1 MNREVEGV
9 KENNII
15 HNFEKSSAV
24 NSRVHGG
31 TQKERSLKFE
41 QEDEQSRG
49 FNAVKQTDI
58 ILKSESLKLLGP

>member
-1 MNREVEGV
+1 MNREVKGG
-9 KENNII
+9 KQNNII

-31 TQKERSLKFE
+31 KQKKRRLKFE

-58 ILKSESLKLLGP
+58 ILKSESPKLLGP

>member
-1 MNREVEGV
+1 MNREVKGV
-9 KENNII
+9 KQNNII

-31 TQKERSLKFE
+31 KQKERSLKFE

-58 ILKSESLKLLGP
+58 NLKSESLKLLGP